1 VKDSKSS
8 KKKMLAGAPR
18 SGRWTKES
26 PEKKRIGGPHHASI
40 KLLIGV
46 AAVILVGIGAY
57 AYSAWRQLDAGLM
70 AQYGTQRARRDWVR
84 LNNLPPRVVNA
95 FLAVVDTESVHRVHP
110 HARVEDPMLTRDL
123 VNQVHRLGGGV
134 GDEARRVA
142 MVPLLERQ
150 LSRRGL
156 LELYLNR
163 IYLGKT
169 GDWRVY
175 GVYHAAEEYF
185 GKRPQELTLGEAA
198 TLAGLLLPPR
208 IENPESRPGAVGLR
222 RNEVLRRMLL
232 SGTID
237 QPSFRAAV
245 TEPLGFQPGVD
256 YAPMS
261 RPADWQRE
269 PQVIQ
274 LPPELRP
281 TVDSAATGG
290 ETG

>member
-1 VKDSKSS
+1 VKAD

-26 PEKKRIGGPHHASI
+26 SEKKRIGGPHHASI
-40 KLLIGV
+40 KLLIAV
-46 AAVILVGIGAY
+46 AAVVLVGIGTY
-57 AYSAWRQLDAGLM
+57 GFFAWRQLDEGLM
-70 AQYGTQRARRDWVR
+70 AQYGQQRARRDWVR

-110 HARVEDPMLTRDL
+110 QARVEDPTLTRDL

-150 LSRRGL
+150 LSRRRL

-222 RNEVLRRMLL
+222 RNEVLRRMLQA
-232 SGTID
+232 GAID
-237 QPSFRAAV
+237 QPSFRAGV

-261 RPADWQRE
+261 RPADWQQE

-290 ETG
+290 ETR